1 MLNARPTPVGAS
13 WISGALQTRERRSAG
28 TIDTTQQTVALQLT
42 VPQRSCK
49 CGGADVALGT
59 SSSSLVMFSPSSPL
73 QQQVGRSRRYAP
85 RNSLKCTSPR
95 FKHTSWGSC
104 SIQHAAL
111 AAQSRTLLL
120 LSIQGVA
127 VSSLQQTSV
136 VNKR

>member
-1 MLNARPTPVGAS
+1 MFNTRPTPVGAS

-49 CGGADVALGT
+49 CGGAEVALGT

-85 RNSLKCTSPR
+85 RNSPNCTSPR

-104 SIQHAAL
+104 SILPAAL

-120 LSIQGVA
+120 LDIQGVA
-127 VSSLQQTSV
+127 VSSLHQTRSL
-136 VNKR
+136 KTR